1 MSFRWGPKP
10 RWIIK
15 LPEPKLFSEIFGEDA
30 ENNQDIRVSLSSGPF
45 FPLTNPSDN
54 TSYLKLTDLNK

>member
-10 RWIIK
+10 RWIVK

-30 ENNQDIRVSLSSGPF
+30 ENNQDIRVSFSSVWF
-45 FPLTNPSDN
+45 KN
-54 TSYLKLTDLNK
+54 